1 MLPESW
7 LVKTKQPPLASVV
20 GNPRFDSWC
29 KPRAVVTADIL
40 EALVFLHTVGKG
52 KQGIIHR
59 DIKMANVLVNVDGGN
74 GLEVRRLL
82 ARP

>member
-1 MLPESW
+1 M
-7 LVKTKQPPLASVV
+7 
-20 GNPRFDSWC
+20 
-29 KPRAVVTADIL
+29 DIL

>member
-1 MLPESW
+1 M
-7 LVKTKQPPLASVV
+7 
-20 GNPRFDSWC
+20 
-29 KPRAVVTADIL
+29 

-74 GLEVRRLL
+74 GLEVRRLF